1 VGDEFV
7 QQGKVEWIGKVVE
20 HIRKNGLVA
29 GVAGHSVE
37 VPVACEKAGLRPDFY
52 MKTFNRKRYWSAGPT
67 PRLDSVWEETPE
79 RTRAFMQEVD
89 RPWIAYK
96 VLGASATAP
105 GAPDAG
111 GQAGKRQTSGS
122 QAGGACSA
130 HIHDG
135 GGQARFARFQVE
147 NYPDQ
152 GITPGHAIPKS
163 RCHCVRRLSSRR
175 GASGFAGVAAGE
187 GVR

>member
-1 VGDEFV
+1 MGDEFV

-96 VLGASATAP
+96 VM
-105 GAPDAG
+105 
-111 GQAGKRQTSGS
+111 
-122 QAGGACSA
+122 
-130 HIHDG
+130 
-135 GGQARFARFQVE
+135 
-147 NYPDQ
+147 
-152 GITPGHAIPKS
+152 
-163 RCHCVRRLSSRR
+163 
-175 GASGFAGVAAGE
+175 AAGAIRPKDAFRYAYANGADFILAGMFDFQIAEDAKIARE
-187 GVR
+187 GIAKSTERDRPWCA

>member
-1 VGDEFV
+1 MGDEFV

-96 VLGASATAP
+96 VLGA
-105 GAPDAG
+105 GAIHPREGFTFAY
-111 GQAGKRQTSGS
+111 QSG
-122 QAGGACSA
+122 ADFLCVGMF
-130 HIHDG
+130 D
-135 GGQARFARFQVE
+135 FQVKE
-147 NYPDQ
+147 DVGLALTALEKTRQ
-152 GITPGHAIPKS
+152 RDRTWCA
-163 RCHCVRRLSSRR
+163 
-175 GASGFAGVAAGE
+175 
-187 GVR
+187 